1 VSSALLG
8 IGSNIQPKDNLKFA
22 SDVLR
27 YEFESVLF
35 SPVYQSKAVGMQGDD
50 FLNAC
55 CLIHG
60 DFNLQYLNQWCKR
73 QEDVRL
79 RDRAQGS
86 WRPRTLDLD
95 ILMFDNQLID
105 DELYIFAHAFVPA
118 STLVVLENKDIDISV
133 VTKVELIL

>member
-1 VSSALLG
+1 MSSALLG

-27 YEFESVLF
+27 YEFENVLF

-60 DFNLQYLNQWCKR
+60 DFSLQYLSQWCKQ

-95 ILMFDNQLID
+95 ILMFDDQLID
-105 DELYIFAHAFVPA
+105 DELYTFAHAFVPA
-118 STLVVLENKDIDISV
+118 STLVALENKDIDISV